1 MESRFHY
8 NNVLVMGAFWE
19 ARCGLRWLGH
29 GLSQV
34 FVVQSDLCS
43 R

>member
-19 ARCGLRWLGH
+19 ARSALKWIAH
-29 GLSQV
+29 GSSQI

-43 R
+43 Q

>member
-8 NNVLVMGAFWE
+8 NNVLVMRAFWE
-19 ARCGLRWLGH
+19 AQFGVRWLGH

>member
-8 NNVLVMGAFWE
+8 NNVFVYVSRLGGSFGAEVDRSRIITSFF
-19 ARCGLRWLGH
+19 A
-29 GLSQV
+29 
-34 FVVQSDLCS
+34 QSDLCS

>member
-8 NNVLVMGAFWE
+8 NNVLVMRAFWE
-19 ARCGLRWLGH
+19 ARCGLKWIGH
-29 GLSQV
+29 GSSQV
-34 FVVQSDLCS
+34 FVAQSDLCS

>member
-8 NNVLVMGAFWE
+8 NNVLVIFWE
-19 ARCGLRWLGH
+19 ARCGLKWIGH
-29 GLSQV
+29 GSSQV
-34 FVVQSDLCS
+34 FVAQSDLCS